1 MMRWNLVLAFAAMA
15 AASAWL
21 AVGVGGDDDGRA
33 RRLHFSSLV
42 LDTHIDTPLKMM
54 RDPNYDFGRENDSGH
69 VDLPR
74 LKRGGLDGA
83 FFSIYMPGT
92 VTGPKAVSDSLKTIA
107 SVHRLVELYGDDL
120 EFCTSASDVR
130 RAQRRGKFAMLMG
143 MEGGHMIHNSLPI
156 LRMYARLGIRYLTL
170 THNVNTDWADSVAD
184 SRVYGGLN
192 ELGRDVVKE
201 LNRLGVLVD
210 VSHVSDETFWDI
222 LEVTEAPVMASHSSC
237 RDLSNH
243 PRNMSDEMIRA
254 LAEQGGVIQIT
265 FVDQFLD
272 VEHHAAREASIQES
286 STGGEA
292 DAGGQPIPPVNWE
305 RIIDHIDHAVQVAG
319 VDHVGLG
326 SDFDGADMP
335 RGMEDVSLL
344 PKITQ
349 ELLKRGYDEDQIRL
363 ILGENTLR
371 ILQEAEAAAIRI
383 RAREGTR

>member
-1 MMRWNLVLAFAAMA
+1 MKRWNLVLALAAMA

-21 AVGVGGDDDGRA
+21 AVGVGGDDDARA

-42 LDTHIDTPLKMM
+42 LDTHIDTPLQMK
-54 RDPNYDFGRENDSGH
+54 DPNWDFGQEHESGH

-107 SVHRLVELYGDDL
+107 SVHRLVELYGDSL
-120 EFCTSASDVR
+120 ELCTNASGVR
-130 RAQRRGKFAMLMG
+130 RAQRSGKFAVLMG

-170 THNVNTDWADSVAD
+170 THNVNTEWADSVAD

-192 ELGRDVVKE
+192 ELGVSVVKE

-210 VSHVSDETFWDI
+210 VSHVSDETFWDV
-222 LEVTEAPVMASHSSC
+222 LEVSEAPVVASHSSC

-243 PRNMSDEMIRA
+243 PRNMNDEMIRG
-254 LAEQGGVIQIT
+254 LAKQGGVIQIT

-272 VEHHAAREASIQES
+272 VEHHAAREASIQKAS
-286 STGGEA
+286 SDGEA
-292 DAGGQPIPPVNWE
+292 ETDREPIPPVNWE
-305 RIIDHIDHAVQVAG
+305 RIVDHIDHAVRVAG

-335 RGMEDVSLL
+335 RGMEDVSFL

-349 ELLKRGYDEDQIRL
+349 ELLERGYDESQIRL

-371 ILQEAEAAAIRI
+371 VLQQAEEVAIGI
-383 RAREGTR
+383 RAREGAR

>member
-1 MMRWNLVLAFAAMA
+1 MKRWNLVLALVAMA

-21 AVGVGGDDDGRA
+21 AVGVGGDDAARA

-42 LDTHIDTPLKMM
+42 LDTHIDTPLQMK
-54 RDPNYDFGRENDSGH
+54 DPNWDFGQEHESGH

-107 SVHRLVELYGDDL
+107 SVHRLVELYGDSL
-120 EFCTSASDVR
+120 ELCTNASGVR
-130 RAQRRGKFAMLMG
+130 RAQRSGKFAVLMG

-170 THNVNTDWADSVAD
+170 THNVNTEWADSVAD

-192 ELGRDVVKE
+192 ELGVSVVKE

-210 VSHVSDETFWDI
+210 VSHVSDETFWDV
-222 LEVTEAPVMASHSSC
+222 LEVSEAPVVASHSSC

-243 PRNMSDEMIRA
+243 PRNMNDEMIRG
-254 LAEQGGVIQIT
+254 LAKQGGVIQIT

-272 VEHHAAREASIQES
+272 VEHHAAREASIEKAS
-286 STGGEA
+286 SGGEA
-292 DAGGQPIPPVNWE
+292 ETDREPIPPVNWE
-305 RIIDHIDHAVQVAG
+305 RIVEHIDHAVQVAG

-335 RGMEDVSLL
+335 RGMEDVSFL
-344 PKITQ
+344 PKITR
-349 ELLKRGYDEDQIRL
+349 ELLKRGYDESQIRR

-371 ILQEAEAAAIRI
+371 ILHQAEKIANRI
-383 RAREGTR
+383 RAGEGAR

>member
-1 MMRWNLVLAFAAMA
+1 MKRWNLVLALVAMA

-21 AVGVGGDDDGRA
+21 AVGVSGDDAARA

-42 LDTHIDTPLKMM
+42 LDTHIDTPLQMK
-54 RDPNYDFGRENDSGH
+54 DPNWDFGQEHESGH

-74 LKRGGLDGA
+74 LKQGGLDGA

-92 VTGPKAVSDSLKTIA
+92 VTGPKAVSDSLITIA
-107 SVHRLVELYGDDL
+107 SVHRLVELYGDSL
-120 EFCTSASDVR
+120 ELCASASDVR
-130 RAQRRGKFAMLMG
+130 RAQRSGKFAVLMG
-143 MEGGHMIHNSLPI
+143 MEGGHMIHNSLPV

-192 ELGRDVVKE
+192 ELGVSVVKE

-210 VSHVSDETFWDI
+210 VSHVSDETFWDV
-222 LEVTEAPVMASHSSC
+222 LEVSEAPVVASHSSC

-243 PRNMSDEMIRA
+243 PRNMNDEMIRG
-254 LAEQGGVIQIT
+254 LAKQGGVIQIT

-272 VEHHAAREASIQES
+272 VEHHAAREASIEKAS
-286 STGGEA
+286 SGGEA
-292 DAGGQPIPPVNWE
+292 ETDREPIPPVNWE
-305 RIIDHIDHAVQVAG
+305 RIVDHIDHAVQVAG

-335 RGMEDVSLL
+335 RGMEDVSFL
-344 PKITQ
+344 PKITR
-349 ELLKRGYDEDQIRL
+349 ELLKRGYDESQIRR

-371 ILQEAEAAAIRI
+371 ILHQAEEIANRI
-383 RAREGTR
+383 RAGEGAR

>member
-1 MMRWNLVLAFAAMA
+1 MKRWNLVLALAAMA

-21 AVGVGGDDDGRA
+21 AVGVGGDDDARA

-42 LDTHIDTPLKMM
+42 LDTHIDTPLQMK
-54 RDPNYDFGRENDSGH
+54 DPNWDFGQEHESGH

-107 SVHRLVELYGDDL
+107 SVHRLVELYGDSL
-120 EFCTSASDVR
+120 ELCTNASGVR
-130 RAQRRGKFAMLMG
+130 RAQRSGKFAVLMG

-170 THNVNTDWADSVAD
+170 THNVNTEWADSVAD

-192 ELGRDVVKE
+192 ELGVSVVKE

-210 VSHVSDETFWDI
+210 VSHVSDETFWDV
-222 LEVTEAPVMASHSSC
+222 LEVSEAPVVASHSSC

-243 PRNMSDEMIRA
+243 PRNMNDEMIRG
-254 LAEQGGVIQIT
+254 LAKQGGVIQIT

-272 VEHHAAREASIQES
+272 VEHHAAREASIEKAS
-286 STGGEA
+286 SGGEA
-292 DAGGQPIPPVNWE
+292 ETDREPIPPVNWE
-305 RIIDHIDHAVQVAG
+305 RIVDHIDHAVRVAG

-335 RGMEDVSLL
+335 RGMEDVSFL

-349 ELLKRGYDEDQIRL
+349 ELLERGYDESQIRL

-371 ILQEAEAAAIRI
+371 VLQQAEEVAIGI

>member
-1 MMRWNLVLAFAAMA
+1 MKPSNLLLALAAMVV
-15 AASAWL
+15 ASVWL

-42 LDTHIDTPLKMM
+42 LDTHIDTPLQM
-54 RDPNYDFGRENDSGH
+54 RDPAWVFGRENDSGH

-74 LKRGGLDGA
+74 LKRGGLDGG

-92 VTGPKAVSDSLKTIA
+92 VTGPKAVNDSLKTIA
-107 SVHRLVELYGDDL
+107 SVHRLVELYGDSL
-120 EFCTSASDVR
+120 EFCTRASDVR
-130 RAQRRGKFAMLMG
+130 RAQRLGKFAMLMG

-184 SRVYGGLN
+184 SRVHGGLN
-192 ELGRDVVKE
+192 DLGRSVVRE
-201 LNRLGVLVD
+201 LNRLGMIVD

-265 FVDQFLD
+265 FVDDFLD
-272 VEHHAAREASIQES
+272 VEHHAAREASIQEA
-286 STGGEA
+286 TKDGEA
-292 DAGGQPIPPVNWE
+292 ETDREPMPPVSWE
-305 RIIDHIDHAVQVAG
+305 RIVDHIDHAVQVAG
-319 VDHVGLG
+319 VEHVGLG

-335 RGMEDVSLL
+335 AGMEDVSCL
-344 PKITQ
+344 PKITR
-349 ELLKRGYDEDQIRL
+349 ELLKRGYDEGQIRL

-371 ILQEAEAAAIRI
+371 VLQEAEEVAIRI
-383 RAREGTR
+383 RSREAAR

>member
-1 MMRWNLVLAFAAMA
+1 MKRWTLVLSLAVMA

-21 AVGVGGDDDGRA
+21 AVGVGGDDDARA

-42 LDTHIDTPLKMM
+42 LDTHIDTPLQMK
-54 RDPNYDFGRENDSGH
+54 DPNWVFGRENDSGH

-107 SVHRLVELYGDDL
+107 SVHRLVEQYGDSL
-120 EFCTSASDVR
+120 ALCTSASDVR
-130 RAQRRGKFAMLMG
+130 RAQRLGKFAVLIG

-192 ELGRDVVKE
+192 ELGVSVVKE

-210 VSHVSDETFWDI
+210 VSHISDETFWDV
-222 LEVTEAPVMASHSSC
+222 LEVSEAPLIASHSSC

-243 PRNMSDEMIRA
+243 PRNMNDEMIRA

-272 VEHHAAREASIQES
+272 VEHHAAREASIQEAS
-286 STGGEA
+286 SDGEA
-292 DAGGQPIPPVNWE
+292 ETDREPIPPVIWE
-305 RIIDHIDHAVQVAG
+305 RIVDHIDHAVQVAG

-335 RGMEDVSLL
+335 RGMEDVSFL

-349 ELLKRGYDEDQIRL
+349 ELLRRGYDENQIRL

-371 ILQEAEAAAIRI
+371 VLQQAEEVAIGI
-383 RAREGTR
+383 RSREGSR

>member
-1 MMRWNLVLAFAAMA
+1 MKRWNLVLALVAMA

-21 AVGVGGDDDGRA
+21 AVGVSGDDAARA

-42 LDTHIDTPLKMM
+42 LDTHIDTPLQMK
-54 RDPNYDFGRENDSGH
+54 DPNWDFGQEHESGH

-74 LKRGGLDGA
+74 LKQGGLDGA

-92 VTGPKAVSDSLKTIA
+92 VTGPKAVSDSLITIA
-107 SVHRLVELYGDDL
+107 SVHRLVELYGDSL
-120 EFCTSASDVR
+120 ELCASASDVR
-130 RAQRRGKFAMLMG
+130 RAQRSGKFAVLMG
-143 MEGGHMIHNSLPI
+143 MEGGHMIHNSLPV

-192 ELGRDVVKE
+192 ELGVSVVKE

-210 VSHVSDETFWDI
+210 VSHVSDETFWDV
-222 LEVTEAPVMASHSSC
+222 LEVSEAPVVASHSSC

-243 PRNMSDEMIRA
+243 PRNMNDEMIRG
-254 LAEQGGVIQIT
+254 LAKQGGVIQIT

-272 VEHHAAREASIQES
+272 VEHHAAREASIEKVS
-286 STGGEA
+286 SGGEA
-292 DAGGQPIPPVNWE
+292 ETDREPIPPVNWE
-305 RIIDHIDHAVQVAG
+305 RIVDHIDHAVQVAG

-335 RGMEDVSLL
+335 RGMEDVSFL
-344 PKITQ
+344 PKITR
-349 ELLKRGYDEDQIRL
+349 ELLKRGYDESQIRR

-371 ILQEAEAAAIRI
+371 ILHQAEEIANRI
-383 RAREGTR
+383 RAGEGAR

>member
-1 MMRWNLVLAFAAMA
+1 MKRWNLVLALVAMA

-21 AVGVGGDDDGRA
+21 AVGVSGDDAARA

-42 LDTHIDTPLKMM
+42 LDTHIDTPLQMK
-54 RDPNYDFGRENDSGH
+54 DPNWDFGQEHESGH

-74 LKRGGLDGA
+74 LKQGGLDGA

-92 VTGPKAVSDSLKTIA
+92 VTGPKAVSDSLITIA
-107 SVHRLVELYGDDL
+107 SVHRLVELYGDSL
-120 EFCTSASDVR
+120 ELCASASDVR
-130 RAQRRGKFAMLMG
+130 RAQRSGKFAVLMG
-143 MEGGHMIHNSLPI
+143 MEGGHMIHNSLPV

-192 ELGRDVVKE
+192 ELGVSVVKE

-210 VSHVSDETFWDI
+210 VSHVSDETFWDV
-222 LEVTEAPVMASHSSC
+222 LEVSEAPVVASHSSC

-243 PRNMSDEMIRA
+243 PRNMNDEMIRG
-254 LAEQGGVIQIT
+254 LAKQGGVIQIT

-272 VEHHAAREASIQES
+272 VEHHAAREASIEKVS
-286 STGGEA
+286 SGGEA
-292 DAGGQPIPPVNWE
+292 ETDREPIPPVNWE
-305 RIIDHIDHAVQVAG
+305 RIVDHIDHAVQVAG

-335 RGMEDVSLL
+335 RGMEDVSFL
-344 PKITQ
+344 PRSP
-349 ELLKRGYDEDQIRL
+349 ESF
-363 ILGENTLR
+363 
-371 ILQEAEAAAIRI
+371 
-383 RAREGTR
+383 

>member
-1 MMRWNLVLAFAAMA
+1 MNRWNLVLALAVMA

-21 AVGVGGDDDGRA
+21 AVGVGGDDDARA

-42 LDTHIDTPLKMM
+42 LDTHIDTPLQMK
-54 RDPNYDFGRENDSGH
+54 DPNFDFGRENGSGH

-107 SVHRLVELYGDDL
+107 SVHRLVEMYGDSL
-120 EFCTSASDVR
+120 KLCTSASDVR
-130 RAQRRGKFAMLMG
+130 RAQRLGKFAVLMG

-192 ELGRDVVKE
+192 DLGRSVVKE

-210 VSHVSDETFWDI
+210 VSHVSDETFWDV
-222 LEVTEAPVMASHSSC
+222 LEVTEAPVVASHSSC

-243 PRNMSDEMIRA
+243 PRNMNDEMIRA

-272 VEHHAAREASIQES
+272 VEHHAAREASIQEAS
-286 STGGEA
+286 SDGGAET
-292 DAGGQPIPPVNWE
+292 DRKPIPPVIWE
-305 RIIDHIDHAVQVAG
+305 RIVDHIDHAVQVAG

-344 PKITQ
+344 PKITR
-349 ELLKRGYDEDQIRL
+349 ELLRRGYDENQVRL

-371 ILQEAEAAAIRI
+371 VLRQAAEVAIGI
-383 RAREGTR
+383 RSREGGR

>member
-1 MMRWNLVLAFAAMA
+1 MKRWTLVLSLAVMA

-21 AVGVGGDDDGRA
+21 AVGVGGDDDARA

-42 LDTHIDTPLKMM
+42 LDTHIDTPLQMK
-54 RDPNYDFGRENDSGH
+54 DPNWVFGRENDSGH

-107 SVHRLVELYGDDL
+107 SVHRLVEQYGDSL
-120 EFCTSASDVR
+120 ALCTSASDVR
-130 RAQRRGKFAMLMG
+130 RAQRLGKFAVLIG

-192 ELGRDVVKE
+192 ELGVSVVKE

-210 VSHVSDETFWDI
+210 VSHISDETFWDV
-222 LEVTEAPVMASHSSC
+222 LEVSEAPLIASHSSC

-243 PRNMSDEMIRA
+243 PRNMNDEMIRA

-272 VEHHAAREASIQES
+272 VEHHAAREASIQEAS
-286 STGGEA
+286 SDGEA
-292 DAGGQPIPPVNWE
+292 ETGREPIPPVIWE
-305 RIIDHIDHAVQVAG
+305 RIVDHIDHAVQVAG

-335 RGMEDVSLL
+335 RGMEDVSFL

-349 ELLKRGYDEDQIRL
+349 ELLKRGYDENQIRL

-371 ILQEAEAAAIRI
+371 VLQQAEEVAIGI
-383 RAREGTR
+383 RSREGSR

>member
-1 MMRWNLVLAFAAMA
+1 MKRWNLVLALVAMA

-21 AVGVGGDDDGRA
+21 AVGVSGDDAARA

-42 LDTHIDTPLKMM
+42 LDTHIDTPLQMK
-54 RDPNYDFGRENDSGH
+54 DPNWDFGQEHESGH

-74 LKRGGLDGA
+74 LKQGGLDGA

-92 VTGPKAVSDSLKTIA
+92 VTGPKAVSDSLITIA
-107 SVHRLVELYGDDL
+107 SVHRLVELYGDSL
-120 EFCTSASDVR
+120 ELCASASDVR
-130 RAQRRGKFAMLMG
+130 RARRSGKFAVLMG
-143 MEGGHMIHNSLPI
+143 MEGGHMIHNSLPV

-192 ELGRDVVKE
+192 ELGVSVVKE

-210 VSHVSDETFWDI
+210 VSHVSDETFWDV
-222 LEVTEAPVMASHSSC
+222 LEVSEAPVVASHSSC

-243 PRNMSDEMIRA
+243 PRNMNDEMIRG
-254 LAEQGGVIQIT
+254 LAKQGGVIQIT

-272 VEHHAAREASIQES
+272 VEHHAAREASIEKVS
-286 STGGEA
+286 SGGEA
-292 DAGGQPIPPVNWE
+292 ETDREPIPPVNWE
-305 RIIDHIDHAVQVAG
+305 RIVDHIDHAVQVAG

-335 RGMEDVSLL
+335 RGMEDVSFL
-344 PKITQ
+344 PKITR
-349 ELLKRGYDEDQIRL
+349 ELLKRGYDESQIRR

-371 ILQEAEAAAIRI
+371 ILHQAEEIANRI
-383 RAREGTR
+383 RAGEGAR

>member
-1 MMRWNLVLAFAAMA
+1 MNRWNLVLALAAMA
-15 AASAWL
+15 AASVWL
-21 AVGVGGDDDGRA
+21 AVGVGGDDDARG

-42 LDTHIDTPLKMM
+42 LDTHIDTPLQMK
-54 RDPNYDFGRENDSGH
+54 DPNWDFGQENDLGH

-107 SVHRLVELYGDDL
+107 SVHRLVELYGDSL
-120 EFCTSASDVR
+120 ELCTSASDVR
-130 RAQRRGKFAMLMG
+130 RAQRLGKFAVLMG

-192 ELGRDVVKE
+192 HLGRSVVKE

-210 VSHVSDETFWDI
+210 ISHVSDETFWDV
-222 LEVTEAPVMASHSSC
+222 LEVSEAPVVASHSSC

-243 PRNMSDEMIRA
+243 PRNMNDEMIRA
-254 LAEQGGVIQIT
+254 LAKQGGVIQIT

-272 VEHHAAREASIQES
+272 VEHHAAREASIQKAS
-286 STGGEA
+286 SGGEA
-292 DAGGQPIPPVNWE
+292 ETEQEPLPPVNWE
-305 RIIDHIDHAVQVAG
+305 KIVDHIDHAVRVAG
-319 VDHVGLG
+319 VAHVGLG

-335 RGMEDVSLL
+335 QGMDDVSFL

-349 ELLKRGYDEDQIRL
+349 ELLKRGYDESQIRS

-371 ILQEAEAAAIRI
+371 VLQEAEEVAIRI
-383 RAREGTR
+383 RARDGAR

>member
-1 MMRWNLVLAFAAMA
+1 MKRWNLVLALAAMA

-21 AVGVGGDDDGRA
+21 AVGVGGDDDARA

-42 LDTHIDTPLKMM
+42 LDTHIDTPLQMK
-54 RDPNYDFGRENDSGH
+54 DPNWDFGQEHESGH

-107 SVHRLVELYGDDL
+107 SVHRLVELHGDSL
-120 EFCTSASDVR
+120 ELCTNASGVR
-130 RAQRRGKFAMLMG
+130 RAQRSGKFAVLMG
-143 MEGGHMIHNSLPI
+143 MEGGHMIHSSLPI

-192 ELGRDVVKE
+192 ELGVNVVKE

-210 VSHVSDETFWDI
+210 ISHVSDETFWDV
-222 LEVTEAPVMASHSSC
+222 LEVSEAPVVASHSSC

-243 PRNMSDEMIRA
+243 PRNMNDEMIRG
-254 LAEQGGVIQIT
+254 LANQGGVIQIT

-272 VEHHAAREASIQES
+272 VEHHAAREASIEKAS
-286 STGGEA
+286 SGGEA
-292 DAGGQPIPPVNWE
+292 ETDREPIPPVNWE
-305 RIIDHIDHAVQVAG
+305 RIVDHIDHAVRVAG

-335 RGMEDVSLL
+335 RGMEDVSFL

-349 ELLKRGYDEDQIRL
+349 ELLERGYDESQIRL

-371 ILQEAEAAAIRI
+371 VLQQAEEVAIGI
-383 RAREGTR
+383 RAREGAR

>member
-1 MMRWNLVLAFAAMA
+1 MKRWHLVLALAVMA

-21 AVGVGGDDDGRA
+21 AVGVGGDDDARA

-42 LDTHIDTPLKMM
+42 LDTHIDTPLQMK
-54 RDPNYDFGRENDSGH
+54 DPNWVFGRENDSGH

-107 SVHRLVELYGDDL
+107 SVHRLVEQYGDSL
-120 EFCTSASDVR
+120 ALCTSAADVR
-130 RAQRRGKFAMLMG
+130 RAQRLGKFAVLMG

-192 ELGRDVVKE
+192 ELGVSVVKE

-210 VSHVSDETFWDI
+210 VSHISDETFWDV
-222 LEVTEAPVMASHSSC
+222 LEVSEAPLIASHSSC

-243 PRNMSDEMIRA
+243 PRNMNDEMIRA

-272 VEHHAAREASIQES
+272 VEHHAAREASIQKAS
-286 STGGEA
+286 SDGAAETVPE
-292 DAGGQPIPPVNWE
+292 PIPPVIWE
-305 RIIDHIDHAVQVAG
+305 RIVDHIDHAVQVAG

-335 RGMEDVSLL
+335 RGMEDVSFL

-349 ELLKRGYDEDQIRL
+349 ELLKRGYDENQIRL

-371 ILQEAEAAAIRI
+371 VLQQAEEVAIGI
-383 RAREGTR
+383 RSREGSR

>member
-1 MMRWNLVLAFAAMA
+1 MKRWNLVLALAAMA

-21 AVGVGGDDDGRA
+21 AVGVGGDDDARA

-42 LDTHIDTPLKMM
+42 LDTHIDTPLQMK
-54 RDPNYDFGRENDSGH
+54 DPNWDFGQEHESGH

-107 SVHRLVELYGDDL
+107 SVHRLVELYGDSL
-120 EFCTSASDVR
+120 ELCTNASGVR
-130 RAQRRGKFAMLMG
+130 RAQRSGKFAVLMG

-170 THNVNTDWADSVAD
+170 THNVNTEWADSVAD

-192 ELGRDVVKE
+192 ELGVSVVKE

-210 VSHVSDETFWDI
+210 VSHVSDETFWDV
-222 LEVTEAPVMASHSSC
+222 LEVSEAPVVASHSSC

-243 PRNMSDEMIRA
+243 PRNMNDEMIRG
-254 LAEQGGVIQIT
+254 LAKQGGVIQIT

-272 VEHHAAREASIQES
+272 VEHHAAREASIEKAS
-286 STGGEA
+286 SGGEA
-292 DAGGQPIPPVNWE
+292 ETDREPIPPVNWE
-305 RIIDHIDHAVQVAG
+305 RIVEHIDHAVQVAG

-335 RGMEDVSLL
+335 RGMEDVSFL
-344 PKITQ
+344 PKITR
-349 ELLKRGYDEDQIRL
+349 ELLKRGYDESQIRR

-371 ILQEAEAAAIRI
+371 ILHQAEEIANRI
-383 RAREGTR
+383 RAGEGAR

>member
-1 MMRWNLVLAFAAMA
+1 MKRWNLVLALAAMA

-21 AVGVGGDDDGRA
+21 AVGVGGDDDARA

-42 LDTHIDTPLKMM
+42 LDTHIDTPLQMK
-54 RDPNYDFGRENDSGH
+54 DPNWDFGQEHESGH

-107 SVHRLVELYGDDL
+107 SVHRLVELYGDSL
-120 EFCTSASDVR
+120 ELCTSATDVR
-130 RAQRRGKFAMLMG
+130 RAQRSGKFAVLMG

-192 ELGRDVVKE
+192 ELGVSVVKE

-210 VSHVSDETFWDI
+210 ISHVSDETFWDV
-222 LEVTEAPVMASHSSC
+222 LEVSEAPVVASHSSC

-243 PRNMSDEMIRA
+243 PRNMNDEMIRG
-254 LAEQGGVIQIT
+254 LAKQGGLIQIT

-272 VEHHAAREASIQES
+272 VEHHAAREASIQKAS
-286 STGGEA
+286 SDGEVET
-292 DAGGQPIPPVNWE
+292 DLQPIPPVIWE
-305 RIIDHIDHAVQVAG
+305 RIVDHIDHAVQVAG

-335 RGMEDVSLL
+335 RGMEDVSFL

-349 ELLKRGYDEDQIRL
+349 ELLKRGYDENQIRL

-371 ILQEAEAAAIRI
+371 VLQQAEEVAIGI
-383 RAREGTR
+383 RSREGAR

>member
-1 MMRWNLVLAFAAMA
+1 MKRWNLVLALAAMA

-21 AVGVGGDDDGRA
+21 AVGVGGDDDARA

-42 LDTHIDTPLKMM
+42 LDTHIDTPLQMK
-54 RDPNYDFGRENDSGH
+54 DPNWDFGQEHESGH

-107 SVHRLVELYGDDL
+107 SVHRLVELHGDSL
-120 EFCTSASDVR
+120 ELCTNASGVR
-130 RAQRRGKFAMLMG
+130 RAQRSGKFAVLMG

-192 ELGRDVVKE
+192 ELGVNVVKE

-210 VSHVSDETFWDI
+210 ISHVSDETFWDV
-222 LEVTEAPVMASHSSC
+222 LEVSEAPVVASHSSC
-237 RDLSNH
+237 RDLSKH
-243 PRNMSDEMIRA
+243 PRNMNDEMIRG
-254 LAEQGGVIQIT
+254 LAKQGGVIQIT

-272 VEHHAAREASIQES
+272 VEHHAAREASIEKAS
-286 STGGEA
+286 SGGEA
-292 DAGGQPIPPVNWE
+292 EADREPIPPVNWE
-305 RIIDHIDHAVQVAG
+305 RIVDHIDHAVRVAG

-335 RGMEDVSLL
+335 RGMEDVSFL

-349 ELLKRGYDEDQIRL
+349 ELLERGYDESQIRL

-371 ILQEAEAAAIRI
+371 VLQQAEEVAIGI
-383 RAREGTR
+383 RAREGAR

>member
-1 MMRWNLVLAFAAMA
+1 MKRWNLVLALAAMA

-21 AVGVGGDDDGRA
+21 AVGVGGDDAARA

-42 LDTHIDTPLKMM
+42 LDTHIDTPLQMK
-54 RDPNYDFGRENDSGH
+54 DPNWDFGQEHESGH

-107 SVHRLVELYGDDL
+107 SVHRLVELYGDSL
-120 EFCTSASDVR
+120 ELCTNASGVR
-130 RAQRRGKFAMLMG
+130 RAQRSGKFAVLMG

-170 THNVNTDWADSVAD
+170 THNVNTEWADSVAD

-192 ELGRDVVKE
+192 ELGVSVVKE

-210 VSHVSDETFWDI
+210 VSHVSDETFWDV
-222 LEVTEAPVMASHSSC
+222 LEVSEAPVVASHSSC

-243 PRNMSDEMIRA
+243 PRNMNDEMIRG
-254 LAEQGGVIQIT
+254 LAKQGGVIQIT

-272 VEHHAAREASIQES
+272 VEHHAAREASIEKAS
-286 STGGEA
+286 SGGEA
-292 DAGGQPIPPVNWE
+292 ETDREPIPPVNWE
-305 RIIDHIDHAVQVAG
+305 RIVEHIDHAVQVAG

-335 RGMEDVSLL
+335 RGMEDVSFL
-344 PKITQ
+344 PKITR
-349 ELLKRGYDEDQIRL
+349 ELLKRGYDESQIRR

-371 ILQEAEAAAIRI
+371 ILHQAEKIANRI
-383 RAREGTR
+383 RAGEGAR

>member
-1 MMRWNLVLAFAAMA
+1 MKRWNLVLALVAMA

-21 AVGVGGDDDGRA
+21 AVGVSGDDAARA

-42 LDTHIDTPLKMM
+42 LDTHIDTPLQMK
-54 RDPNYDFGRENDSGH
+54 DPNWDFGQEHESGH

-92 VTGPKAVSDSLKTIA
+92 VTGPKAVSDSLITIA
-107 SVHRLVELYGDDL
+107 SVHRLVELYGDSL
-120 EFCTSASDVR
+120 ELCASASDVR
-130 RAQRRGKFAMLMG
+130 RAQRSGKFAVLMG
-143 MEGGHMIHNSLPI
+143 MEGGHMIHNSLPV

-192 ELGRDVVKE
+192 ELGVSVVKE

-210 VSHVSDETFWDI
+210 VSHVSDETFWDV
-222 LEVTEAPVMASHSSC
+222 LEVSEAPVVASHSSC

-243 PRNMSDEMIRA
+243 PRNMNDEMIRG
-254 LAEQGGVIQIT
+254 LAKQGGVIQIT

-272 VEHHAAREASIQES
+272 VEHHAAREASIEKVS
-286 STGGEA
+286 SGGEA
-292 DAGGQPIPPVNWE
+292 ETDREPIPPVNWE
-305 RIIDHIDHAVQVAG
+305 RIVDHIDHAVQVAG

-335 RGMEDVSLL
+335 RGMEDVSFL
-344 PKITQ
+344 PKITR
-349 ELLKRGYDEDQIRL
+349 ELLKRGYDESQIRR

-371 ILQEAEAAAIRI
+371 ILHQAEEIANRI
-383 RAREGTR
+383 RAGEGAR

>member
-1 MMRWNLVLAFAAMA
+1 MKRWTLVLSLAVMA

-21 AVGVGGDDDGRA
+21 AVGVGGDDAARA

-42 LDTHIDTPLKMM
+42 LDTHIDTPLQMK
-54 RDPNYDFGRENDSGH
+54 DPNWVFGRENDSGH

-107 SVHRLVELYGDDL
+107 SVHRLVEQYGDSL
-120 EFCTSASDVR
+120 ALCTSASDVR
-130 RAQRRGKFAMLMG
+130 RAQRLGKFAVLIG

-192 ELGRDVVKE
+192 ELGVSVVKE

-210 VSHVSDETFWDI
+210 VSHVSDETFWDV
-222 LEVTEAPVMASHSSC
+222 LEVSEAPLIASHSSC

-243 PRNMSDEMIRA
+243 PRNMNDEMIRA

-272 VEHHAAREASIQES
+272 VEHHAAREASIQEAS
-286 STGGEA
+286 SDGEA
-292 DAGGQPIPPVNWE
+292 ETDREPIPPVIWE
-305 RIIDHIDHAVQVAG
+305 RIVDHIDHAVQVAG

-335 RGMEDVSLL
+335 RGMEDVSFL

-349 ELLKRGYDEDQIRL
+349 ELLKRGYDENQIRL

-371 ILQEAEAAAIRI
+371 VLQQAEEVAIGI
-383 RAREGTR
+383 RSREGSR

>member
-1 MMRWNLVLAFAAMA
+1 MKRWNLVLALAAMA

-21 AVGVGGDDDGRA
+21 AVGVGGDDDARA

-42 LDTHIDTPLKMM
+42 LDTHIDTPLQMK
-54 RDPNYDFGRENDSGH
+54 DPNWDFGQEHESGH

-107 SVHRLVELYGDDL
+107 SVHRLVELYGDSL
-120 EFCTSASDVR
+120 ELCTNASGVR
-130 RAQRRGKFAMLMG
+130 RAQRSGKFAVLMG

-170 THNVNTDWADSVAD
+170 THNVNTEWADSVAD

-192 ELGRDVVKE
+192 ELGVSVVKE

-210 VSHVSDETFWDI
+210 VSHVSDETFWDV
-222 LEVTEAPVMASHSSC
+222 LEVSEAPVVASHSSC

-243 PRNMSDEMIRA
+243 PRNMNDEMIRG
-254 LAEQGGVIQIT
+254 LAKQGGVIQIT

-272 VEHHAAREASIQES
+272 VEHHAAREASIQKAS
-286 STGGEA
+286 SDGEA
-292 DAGGQPIPPVNWE
+292 ETDREPIPPVNWE
-305 RIIDHIDHAVQVAG
+305 RIVDHIDHAVRVAG

-335 RGMEDVSLL
+335 RGMEAVSFL

-349 ELLKRGYDEDQIRL
+349 ELLKRGYDENQIRL

-371 ILQEAEAAAIRI
+371 VLQEAEEVAIGI
-383 RAREGTR
+383 RAREGAR